1 MKYEIRFA
9 TVKTAEQSRASSSS
23 ELAKKDVPVAGKAK
37 EKPAKCETWATVW
50 KCKWKRQR
58 EWVKC
63 SASQMVSRA
72 GGEEGGEARGSGYV
86 DIRSKVRGKQRE
98 KAKGQKQSE
107 SL

>member
-37 EKPAKCETWATVW
+37 EKPAKCATWATVW
-50 KCKWKRQR
+50 KCKWKKQR
-58 EWVKC
+58 ESGLSALQVKW
-63 SASQMVSRA
+63 SAGQ
-72 GGEEGGEARGSGYV
+72 GESEGGEARGSGYV

-98 KAKGQKQSE
+98 KAKG
-107 SL
+107 

>member
-9 TVKTAEQSRASSSS
+9 TVKTTAEQSRAKSSSS

-37 EKPAKCETWATVW
+37 EKPAKCATWATVW

-72 GGEEGGEARGSGYV
+72 GGEGRG
-86 DIRSKVRGKQRE
+86 RSQR
-98 KAKGQKQSE
+98 
-107 SL
+107 